1 MRRHF
6 ANKVVYTGHWLRMHK
21 LDFIT
26 SAGHAGSWEFVSR
39 PHRCGSYD
47 GVQILATV
55 QDQGFLKL
63 ITIAMYRFPLQKYVL
78 EMPSGKLDG
87 ADSSP
92 QHAAIRELKEESG
105 YIASA
110 RCVRG
115 MGPVVYNDPWKSNEC
130 ARTVLLEVDGALPEN
145 QWPQQALDPEEDA
158 TVHLLRMDRLDREI
172 RELAQAKGYEID
184 SRLYSLGLG
193 LAFGGNM
200 DASYK

>member
-1 MRRHF
+1 MRRLF
-6 ANKVVYTGHWLRMHK
+6 ASKVVYTGNWLQMHK

-39 PHRCGSYD
+39 HHRFGAYD
-47 GVQILATV
+47 GVQVLATV

-78 EMPSGKLDG
+78 ELPSGKLDRT
-87 ADSSP
+87 DTSP

-105 YIASA
+105 YFANTH
-110 RCVRG
+110 CVYDV
-115 MGPVVYNDPWKSNEC
+115 GPVVYNDPWKSNEC
-130 ARTVLLEVDGALPEN
+130 ARTVLLKVDSTVTEN
-145 QWPQQALDPEEDA
+145 QRPQQALDPEEDA
-158 TVHLLRMDRLDREI
+158 VVHLLRVDRLDTEI

-193 LAFGGNM
+193 LASGGNV
-200 DASYK
+200 SYK